1 MASQSIPPGRSFVK
15 PIGARQECAYLSVMR
30 RWFGWFF
37 AMVLLAAAPLGAQSL
52 SGGALSGLWQL
63 EKGKVEADGPR
74 TVMIRTDSSASW
86 GKETVR
92 WRLRPAESEIM
103 IALGGEWETYTI
115 RLRGNRL
122 ELSGGDLTEKITLKK
137 VGPATPRPAH
147 VPLPPDPDSIPD
159 R

>member
-1 MASQSIPPGRSFVK
+1 
-15 PIGARQECAYLSVMR
+15 MR
-30 RWFGWFF
+30 RPVSLLFV
-37 AMVLLAAAPLGAQSL
+37 ASLLALPGAFAAQGL
-52 SGGALSGLWQL
+52 SGTSLSGLWQL
-63 EKGKVEADGPR
+63 EKGKVKADGPR

-92 WRLRPAESEIM
+92 WRLKPDRGEIM

-115 RLRGNRL
+115 KLRGVTRL

-147 VPLPPDPDSIPD
+147 VPLPPDPDTIPTH
-159 R
+159 